1 MFYFSKG
8 VQCHVHLWVT
18 FLGHRAAMLCTPQLV
33 PYLCTMSQY
42 KVVVADRAV
51 QSLRRLL
58 ENVRSTSLIGAE
70 DARTVVLQHLRK
82 LGSNPTNG
90 ARKAKFFS
98 LEGDFRSVLA
108 WNYRIYYTIEEKR
121 VVVLDIILDKS

>member
-1 MFYFSKG
+1 
-8 VQCHVHLWVT
+8 
-18 FLGHRAAMLCTPQLV
+18 
-33 PYLCTMSQY
+33 MSQY

-58 ENVRSTSLIGAE
+58 ESVRSTSLIGAE

-82 LGSNPTNG
+82 LGANPTNG

-98 LEGDFRSVLA
+98 LEGDFRSILA
-108 WNYRIYYTIEEKR
+108 WNYRIYYKIEEKR